1 MRLPQGRSSRSCRTA
16 DGGVQLAW
24 SRRMRKWTSL
34 GLAIAATA
42 MATTSV
48 AAQQASPSWNGFYAG
63 LNAGGMFG
71 TPSGSFAG
79 PAGPGG
85 FSGAGSGFVGG
96 AQAGYNYLLGP
107 VVLGGEV
114 DFQGSPFAAGGW
126 GGGGLRALYTS

>member
-1 MRLPQGRSSRSCRTA
+1 
-16 DGGVQLAW
+16 
-24 SRRMRKWTSL
+24 MRKWTSL

-42 MATTSV
+42 MATTQV

-71 TPSGSFAG
+71 NTSASFAG

-96 AQAGYNYLLGP
+96 APGRLQLSPRPRGAG
-107 VVLGGEV
+107 
-114 DFQGSPFAAGGW
+114 
-126 GGGGLRALYTS
+126 R